1 MLQNVICGL
10 HFYRGLVTFS
20 CKVKDI
26 VRFFAFYGENWCFF
40 SYFCKLKI
48 DSINL
53 HYNFRKNGHR
63 F

>member
-10 HFYRGLVTFS
+10 HFYRGLVTFL

-40 SYFCKLKI
+40 LIFA
-48 DSINL
+48 N
-53 HYNFRKNGHR
+53 
-63 F
+63 

>member
-10 HFYRGLVTFS
+10 HFFRGLVTFS

-40 SYFCKLKI
+40 LIFA
-48 DSINL
+48 N
-53 HYNFRKNGHR
+53 
-63 F
+63 